1 MLEVVMV
8 QPGQIEFNE
17 VPKPGVE
24 KDHVLIEVKACG
36 VCGSDLHVYHGKHPF
51 TSYPVIQGHEF
62 AGVVDAVG
70 SEVEGIRPGQK
81 VTVVPSLVC
90 GRCYPCRHGRANIC
104 DELKVM
110 GFQAPGCHRNFF
122 SVPADNVIPIMEEL
136 SFEAG
141 AMVEPLAVG
150 VHAVRRADLKA
161 GMRVLVLGAGPI
173 GLLTMQAAK
182 ASGASEVLIVDRVD
196 SRLEAAR
203 KLGADHTVN
212 GDQEAVAG
220 AIRRAFGADGA
231 DLIFECVGLE
241 ATVETAVQVGRK
253 GARIMVVGVVGG
265 RPRIS
270 IGVLQDR
277 ELELVGT
284 LMYMRPDFEQAI
296 AWIAEGLV
304 TPTELIT
311 ARFPFGELPR
321 AYQEADEHPERNL
334 KVMVLF

>member
-1 MLEVVMV
+1 MRQAIMTE
-8 QPGQIEFNE
+8 PGRIEFKE
-17 VPKPGVE
+17 VSEPRPEPGE
-24 KDHVLIEVKACG
+24 ILLRIKQIG
-36 VCGSDLHVYHGKHPF
+36 VCGSDVHVNHGKHPF

-62 AGVVDAVG
+62 AGVVAAVG
-70 SEVEGIRPGQK
+70 SEVEGIRPGRK
-81 VTVVPSLVC
+81 VTVQPSLVC
-90 GRCYPCRHGRANIC
+90 GRCYPCRHGRTNIC

-122 SVPADNVIPIMEEL
+122 SVPADNVIPIPEEL

-150 VHAVRRADLKA
+150 VHAVRRSGLKA
-161 GMRVLVLGAGPI
+161 GMKVLVLGAGPI

-182 ASGASEVLIVDRVD
+182 ASGASEVLIVDRLD
-196 SRLEAAR
+196 SRLEVAR

-212 GDQEAVAG
+212 GNREAVAG
-220 AIRRAFGADGA
+220 GIRRAFGADGA
-231 DLIFECVGLE
+231 DLIFEGVGLE
-241 ATVETAVQVGRK
+241 ATVETAVQVARK
-253 GARIMVVGVVGG
+253 GTRIMVVGVVGG
-265 RPRIS
+265 RPGIS
-270 IGVLQDR
+270 IGLLQDR

-304 TPTELIT
+304 RPTELIT

-321 AYQEADEHPERNL
+321 AYQEADEHPARNL

>member
-1 MLEVVMV
+1 MLEAVMV

-17 VPKPGVE
+17 VPKPSVE

-70 SEVEGIRPGQK
+70 SEVEGIRPGRK
-81 VTVVPSLVC
+81 VTVEPFLVC
-90 GRCYPCRHGRANIC
+90 GRCYPCRHGRTNIC

-122 SVPADNVIPIMEEL
+122 SAPADNVIPIPEKL

-150 VHAVRRADLKA
+150 VHAVRRSGLKA
-161 GMRVLVLGAGPI
+161 GMKVLVLGAGPI

-182 ASGASEVLIVDRVD
+182 ASGASEALIVDRVD
-196 SRLEAAR
+196 FRLEVAR

-212 GDQEAVAG
+212 GDREAVAEG
-220 AIRRAFGADGA
+220 IRRAFGADGA

-241 ATVETAVQVGRK
+241 VTVETAVQVARK
-253 GARIMVVGVVGG
+253 GTRIMVVGVVGG

-270 IGVLQDR
+270 IGLLQDR

-296 AWIAEGLV
+296 AWIAEGSV
-304 TPTELIT
+304 RPTELIT
-311 ARFPFGELPR
+311 ARFPFEELPR
-321 AYQEADEHPERNL
+321 AYREADEHAARNL